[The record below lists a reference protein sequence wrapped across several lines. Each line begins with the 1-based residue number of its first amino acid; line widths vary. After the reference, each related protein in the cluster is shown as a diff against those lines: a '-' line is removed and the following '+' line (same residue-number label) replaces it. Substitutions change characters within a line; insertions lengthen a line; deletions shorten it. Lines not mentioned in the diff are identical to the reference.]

1 MHELLPDRQ
10 SAYRRCYSTEAALLR
25 LFDQLHGVADAR
37 VATALLFLDL
47 SAAFDTIDHQMLL
60 DRLSKR
66 CGVADGALAWFSSYL
81 STRTQSVRIGELES
95 PPSMMQFGVP
105 QGPVLGST
113 LFISYNSSLPS
124 STRCDLVEVDQ
135 FSDDTSASSSFQLD
149 AAPA

>member
-1 MHELLPDRQ
+1 LTILLSKPSQLANQ
-10 SAYRRCYSTEAALLR
+10 STKR
-25 LFDQLHGVADAR
+25 G
-37 VATALLFLDL
+37 ATALLFLNL
-47 SAAFDTIDHQMLL
+47 SVAFDTIDHQMLL

-66 CGVADGALAWFSSYL
+66 CGVADGALAWFSSFL
-81 STRTQSVRIGELES
+81 SARTQSVRIGELES
-95 PPSMMQFGVP
+95 PPSMMQFDVP